1 MRRVH
6 PRRHRRGRNA
16 ARRADGRCRPGS
28 LLAEALVALLLIG
41 VAVLSLGGAASA
53 AAAMLR
59 AATLEQ
65 GAVLAAEAVL
75 DSLAAEADVQ
85 PGELTRGPWLLEWRV
100 ADSTSSRLIE
110 LEVRYADGSAERRLR
125 FGLRSARPPA
135 LAPEPI

>member
-6 PRRHRRGRNA
+6 PRPQRRDVNA
-16 ARRADGRCRPGS
+16 VRCADGPRRAGS
-28 LLAEALVALLLIG
+28 TLAEALVALLLIG

-53 AAAMLR
+53 AAAALR
-59 AATLEQ
+59 GAALEQ
-65 GAVLAAEAVL
+65 GAVLAAEALL

-85 PGELTRGPWLLEWRV
+85 PGELMRGPWTLQWMIT
-100 ADSTSSRLIE
+100 DSAGSRLIE
-110 LEVRYADGSAERRLR
+110 LEVRYADGNAERRLR